1 MAGPPSS
8 RANTS
13 AVLVA
18 TALQTI
24 GAVVATS
31 LAVFAPV
38 LLIELGLDIGELG
51 LLVAAMNVGAL
62 PALVLGPALVDR
74 FGPSHTLA
82 GSALVSAVGLALF
95 ATGPAYP
102 VMLLALTIVGG
113 SWGISALAG
122 GGAIVGTAPFERR
135 GLLIGFR
142 QMGLPLGGVIAGL
155 LAPLVPIVGWQA
167 IFGGQAIAFVVLAA
181 CALRWQWVVRERTTS
196 PWRSEPP
203 IRALQLG
210 ALSVAMTT
218 AQWAFIVYLTI
229 ELTARLGV
237 PFELAAGIFVASQVV
252 GALARP
258 ALGALADRLGTPRT
272 PLLAGIS
279 VASASLILLFGLA
292 TPDVPTPVIATLAVL
307 AAVFVIGWNGVMVVA
322 MAESGPRRS
331 VNMQL
336 GAGLTLMRVGNIVA
350 PPLFAVLLVAA
361 GSLLAWAAMA
371 ALLLLAAGG
380 FIALGPGPAVERPAQ
395 PGESHAAA
403 EVTR

>member
-1 MAGPPSS
+1 MPSI
-8 RANTS
+8 RAPQANTS

-62 PALVLGPALVDR
+62 PALVLGPTLVDR

-82 GSALVSAVGLALF
+82 GSGLVSAGGLLLF

-102 VMLLALTIVGG
+102 LMLLALTIVGG

-155 LAPLVPIVGWQA
+155 LAPLVPIVGWQV
-167 IFGGQAIAFVVLAA
+167 IFAGQAVAFVVLSAF
-181 CALRWQWVVRERTTS
+181 ALRWQWAVRERTSS

-203 IRALQLG
+203 IRAIQLG
-210 ALSVAMTT
+210 VLSVAMTT

-229 ELTARLGV
+229 ELTTRLAV
-237 PFELAAGIFVASQVV
+237 PFELAAGIFLASQVV

-272 PLLAGIS
+272 PLLAAIS
-279 VASASLILLFGLA
+279 VASATLILLFGLA
-292 TPDVPTPVIATLAVL
+292 TAGLPTALIALLAIG

-350 PPLFAVLLVAA
+350 PPLFAALLVAA
-361 GSLLAWAAMA
+361 GSLFAWGAMA
-371 ALLLLAAGG
+371 TLLLVAAAG
-380 FIALGPGPAVERPAQ
+380 FIALGPGPAVERPA
-395 PGESHAAA
+395 PAGESHTA
-403 EVTR
+403 EVTG